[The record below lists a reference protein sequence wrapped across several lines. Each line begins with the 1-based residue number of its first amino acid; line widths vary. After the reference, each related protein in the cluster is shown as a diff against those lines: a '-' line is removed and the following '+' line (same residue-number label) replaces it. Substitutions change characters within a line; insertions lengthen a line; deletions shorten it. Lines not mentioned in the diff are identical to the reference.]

1 MIFGLLIRI
10 LLIINFLLYHLIL
23 NLDKLNLVHQME
35 FMFKYQE
42 RIAEDVV
49 VMVSVTH
56 LMDNAI
62 VILDGKVQIVLNKF
76 QNNVQMIVMDLVY
89 VKMIILVFVM
99 LDIPLINQLVVVLL
113 ALIQLIM
120 YVKIR
125 VDLLVVICSV
135 EINYANNNKV
145 LQMIVRYFAKRELV
159 SNQNSNVQIIVEDKV
174 HVKVIRLVNVT

>member
-1 MIFGLLIRI
+1 
-10 LLIINFLLYHLIL
+10 
-23 NLDKLNLVHQME
+23 ME